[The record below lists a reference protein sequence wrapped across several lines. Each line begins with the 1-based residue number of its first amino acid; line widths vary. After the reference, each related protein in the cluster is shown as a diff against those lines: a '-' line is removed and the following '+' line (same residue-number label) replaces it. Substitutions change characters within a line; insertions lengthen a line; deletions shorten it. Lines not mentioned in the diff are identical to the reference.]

1 MQIKDRQK
9 FLKILAV
16 AALALLVIDKI
27 ITPPLAKYWHDRN
40 QRITDLRNQVKDGED
55 LKRYKARIRAKW
67 AEIQAA
73 SLTNNTTL
81 AEQQLFRG
89 IDHWSQSSGVTVSSI
104 TPQWKQSSDTTYKYK
119 TIECRVDATGSIDRL
134 ARFLYELENDPM
146 ALKLESVELTAS
158 DNTGQQLAMGV
169 QISGLILTPNGNANA
184 K

>member
-9 FLKILAV
+9 FLTILAIT
-16 AALALLVIDKI
+16 ALALLVLDKI
-27 ITPPLAKYWHDRN
+27 ITPPLTKFWHDRN
-40 QRITDLRNQVKDGED
+40 QRITDLQNQVKKGEI
-55 LKRYKARIRAKW
+55 LKRYKAHIRAEW

-89 IDHWSQSSGVTVSSI
+89 IDQWSQSSGVTVSSI
-104 TPQWKQSSDTTYKYK
+104 TPQWKQSSDTAYK
-119 TIECRVDATGSIDRL
+119 TIECRVDASGSIDRV

-146 ALKLESVELTAS
+146 ALKLESVELTSS
-158 DNTGQQLAMGV
+158 DNTGQQLALGV
-169 QISGLILTPNGNANA
+169 QISGLILTPNGTANA

>member
-9 FLKILAV
+9 FLTILAIT
-16 AALALLVIDKI
+16 ALALLVLDKI
-27 ITPPLAKYWHDRN
+27 VTPPLTKFWRDRS
-40 QRITDLRNQVKDGED
+40 QRITDLQNQVREGEV
-55 LKRYKARIRAKW
+55 LKRNKAHIRADW

-73 SLTNNTTL
+73 TLTNNTTL

-89 IDHWSQSSGVTVSSI
+89 VDHWSQSSGVTVSSM
-104 TPQWKQSSDTTYKYK
+104 TPQWKQSSDTSYK
-119 TIECRVDATGSIDRL
+119 TIECRVDASGSIDRV

-158 DNTGQQLAMGV
+158 DNTGQQLALGV
-169 QISGLILTPNGNANA
+169 QISGLILTPKAKANA